1 MKISS
6 ILSVIIGFLLVAC
19 GPDDDQLE
27 QAFDAGWNMA
37 YKERCRGIE
46 PPLMM
51 PKKYDDSQK
60 NGELVR
66 HYRHGIA
73 EAKSDRDLCE

>member
-19 GPDDDQLE
+19 GPGDDQLE
-27 QAFDAGWNMA
+27 QAFDAGWNVA
-37 YKERCRGIE
+37 YRERCRDIE
-46 PPLMM
+46 PPLMI
-51 PKKYDDSQK
+51 PKKYDDSLK

-66 HYRHGIA
+66 YYRRGIA
-73 EAKSDRDLCE
+73 EANSDRGLCE